1 MGLNKKDRR
10 ISIWFGVIIGV
21 TLSSMLF
28 RYAIKDK
35 NERSQL
41 RLGSY
46 DSNLTA
52 IENSPFPLVPSEIRK
67 AIPRGLV
74 LYHEGNQSISDAENN
89 KTDCWIIESSGA
101 LRSERLFLLVE
112 IQRDGKAKFFRASE
126 LYITAKTGI
135 KETDLSRQLPAD
147 DFRILGQNE
156 RTSNSYCKLKN
167 FHLLNLGITQEIY
180 LVYLKNII
188 NVRLYPWYSETMMYK
203 IDQDTNKQYHYSR
216 KITFN
221 FLTRLIKNREP

>member
-10 ISIWFGVIIGV
+10 ISIWIGVIIGV

-135 KETDLSRQLPAD
+135 KESDLSRQLPAD

-156 RTSNSYCKLKN
+156 RTSEFIMQIKEFSPSKLRYY
-167 FHLLNLGITQEIY
+167 LRNLPS
-180 LVYLKNII
+180 LFKNII
-188 NVRLYPWYSETMMYK
+188 NVRLYPWSP
-203 IDQDTNKQYHYSR
+203 KQ
-216 KITFN
+216 
-221 FLTRLIKNREP
+221 